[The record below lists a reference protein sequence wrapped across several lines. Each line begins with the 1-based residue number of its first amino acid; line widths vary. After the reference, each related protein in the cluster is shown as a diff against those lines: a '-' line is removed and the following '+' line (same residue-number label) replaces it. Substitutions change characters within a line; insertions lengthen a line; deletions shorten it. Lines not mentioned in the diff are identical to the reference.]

1 MSAIRNI
8 INLRSVDNQSRLSIG
23 TFNGRAYL
31 TIFKG
36 DSNIPLSVWL
46 SDTIRELIINYLS
59 TLAENPQ
66 PNVNNSIF
74 VSKYDETSQ
83 QWIKQAVIGIGTDEQ
98 GMIQLKVTVMQT
110 INENVPQDML
120 NQTFTFPLTIPK
132 SIDLE
137 NPLSDKDRNIMGT
150 KIFCKLLSHKVIIAE
165 MLSQET
171 ILNGNGNGNKIS
183 SNTNQSNV
191 NNNFPQDIPF

>member
-8 INLRSVDNQSRLSIG
+8 INLRSTDNQSRLSIG

-46 SDTIRELIINYLS
+46 SDTIRELIVNYLS

-98 GMIQLKVTVMQT
+98 GIIQLKVTVMQT

-171 ILNGNGNGNKIS
+171 ILNGNGNKTN